1 MVRFSD
7 HFIKHER
14 LILFFLMVYLIN
26 PFGYGNYSFFLLFS
40 LLLFD
45 KLLGK
50 YFDKNSLILLAF
62 SLTYVAIIY
71 QYQGVYN
78 VGNSNMI
85 VYLIAPIM
93 MYEVGK
99 FFQNKYCNG
108 NSFYKIT
115 FIILIMFSFI
125 AFVSIALDIYQVGFK
140 GSRNIILLNY
150 DSSVKKSAT
159 LINSM
164 ISPFL
169 ALFGTLFIPAKLMER
184 DYKKVYLLFSI
195 IALLFSI
202 RLGSRTGLII
212 FILSFILNYLFFIR
226 FISTKKKVICTV
238 LFLILSFVAF
248 NVSIKGNSDLFY
260 SYQDRLES
268 DEYGSTT
275 AGGRTKLWSVGIEN
289 LVNYPMGAVVYDRD
303 LSYSHNFWLDI
314 GRVAGVIP
322 MFFMLVFC
330 IKMLYVLYKL
340 VKIRSISLYKRSVFL
355 SLNIAFLSIFLVEP
369 ILEAYFAFLSV
380 YFFFSGL
387 MYAMYKQSKKNA

>member
-50 YFDKNSLILLAF
+50 YLDKNSLILLAF

-289 LVNYPMGAVVYDRD
+289 LVKYPMGAVVYDRD